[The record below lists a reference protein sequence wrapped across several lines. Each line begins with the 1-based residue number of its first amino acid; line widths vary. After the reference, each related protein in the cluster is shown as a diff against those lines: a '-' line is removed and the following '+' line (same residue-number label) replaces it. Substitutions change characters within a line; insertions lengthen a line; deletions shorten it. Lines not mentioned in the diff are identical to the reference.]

1 MFVHAGELRRAKLHQ
16 AIELIHIE
24 FPLRRV
30 GNNPV
35 PSRGVNCPWNV
46 RSILLVEEP
55 VCALEQYVPHS
66 TKKRPNVRELRQE
79 TV

>member
-1 MFVHAGELRRAKLHQ
+1 MTRTFRDGT
-16 AIELIHIE
+16 
-24 FPLRRV
+24 V
-30 GNNPV
+30 GNYPV

-66 TKKRPNVRELRQE
+66 TKKRPNFRELRLAE
-79 TV
+79 LLRTP